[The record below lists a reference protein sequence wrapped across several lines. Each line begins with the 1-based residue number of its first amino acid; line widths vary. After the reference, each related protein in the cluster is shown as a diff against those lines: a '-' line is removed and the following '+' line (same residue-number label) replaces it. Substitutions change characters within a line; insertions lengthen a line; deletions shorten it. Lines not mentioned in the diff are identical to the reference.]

1 MVLLRVS
8 CPTKIPLLK
17 VIINKAFKTKTKVT
31 KRTINISEA
40 FGIGVDDEKVFPVF
54 KDFVVDINPG
64 DVVYITGESGSGKS
78 VLLRE
83 LAKLLEKHE
92 EFKPIVTD
100 KELDIDPD
108 EIVIHG
114 VGKDTAEAIE
124 ILSFVGL
131 GEAFLFLR
139 RYKELSDGQKYRYRL
154 AKAIWKGAKTLIF
167 DEFCATLDR
176 TTAKVVAYLTQKF
189 CRKRGL
195 TLIVAT
201 THTDLFEDL
210 NPNVYIVKKFG
221 AEVDVTYFRPEP
233 KPCSILK
240 DVVISE
246 GTIDDYKKLEAF
258 HYKGNRPF
266 GITNIFKAEI
276 RGELAGVIVYVL
288 SYFNLKP
295 RNIALPHIREMMR
308 HNGLKAAIKYVNDNF
323 RRIARVVVAPKYR
336 GIGLG
341 VKLVKETMPLVNV
354 PYIETLAVMAKYN
367 PFFEH
372 AGMKEIIYEREFD
385 KQQQRVMEFL
395 ESMGLNVE
403 LSKSKK
409 NNLSWLRAL
418 SKKQI
423 KEVAEVIGNS
433 LSERFTK
440 PSLARRIKEGKFSLE
455 DLAEAITLF
464 KTKPKSYIW
473 KNPDFIDFPEPV
485 TQKVLNA

>member
-258 HYKGNRPF
+258 HYNGN
-266 GITNIFKAEI
+266 
-276 RGELAGVIVYVL
+276 
-288 SYFNLKP
+288 
-295 RNIALPHIREMMR
+295 
-308 HNGLKAAIKYVNDNF
+308 
-323 RRIARVVVAPKYR
+323 
-336 GIGLG
+336 
-341 VKLVKETMPLVNV
+341 
-354 PYIETLAVMAKYN
+354 
-367 PFFEH
+367 
-372 AGMKEIIYEREFD
+372 
-385 KQQQRVMEFL
+385 
-395 ESMGLNVE
+395 
-403 LSKSKK
+403 
-409 NNLSWLRAL
+409 
-418 SKKQI
+418 
-423 KEVAEVIGNS
+423 
-433 LSERFTK
+433 
-440 PSLARRIKEGKFSLE
+440 
-455 DLAEAITLF
+455 
-464 KTKPKSYIW
+464 
-473 KNPDFIDFPEPV
+473 
-485 TQKVLNA
+485 